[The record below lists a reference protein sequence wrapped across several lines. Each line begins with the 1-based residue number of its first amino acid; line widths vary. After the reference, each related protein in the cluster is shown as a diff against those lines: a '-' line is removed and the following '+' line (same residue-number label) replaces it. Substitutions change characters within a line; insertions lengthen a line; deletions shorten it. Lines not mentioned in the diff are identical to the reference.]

1 MQLTINIP
9 YETIALLEARGV
21 RIPEFVEEM
30 LAKEAQT
37 TSVNTDRSAASATV
51 SRFLECQKDF
61 RLDGLRV
68 RDLIDEGRWS

>member
-1 MQLTINIP
+1 MQLTLNIP
-9 YETIALLEARGV
+9 DEMIALLEAKGV
-21 RIPEFVEEM
+21 RMPELVDEM

-37 TSVNTDRSAASATV
+37 TSVNTDRSAASAAV
-51 SRFLECQKDF
+51 GRILECQKDF

>member
-1 MQLTINIP
+1 
-9 YETIALLEARGV
+9 
-21 RIPEFVEEM
+21 M

-37 TSVNTDRSAASATV
+37 TSVNTDRSAASAAV
-51 SRFLECQKDF
+51 GRILECQKDF